1 MQDLATHERLAEELF
16 RMVAAARAKGVNLTH
31 GFRNHVL
38 ESPALAITYLFL
50 PRTELLR
57 VSALP
62 AALRRFVRSI
72 NALAC
77 LEGRRVQGRRPTLG
91 VHLLWASTT
100 PLARLK
106 DPAQVRSAL
115 VLPGV
120 AAYVAQLRTLLR
132 AGIDAGEAH
141 QHRNKKENSDDAIE

>member
-1 MQDLATHERLAEELF
+1 MQDDAPHAQRLAEELF
-16 RMVAAARAKGVNLTH
+16 RMVSAARAKGVNLTH

-38 ESPALAITYLFL
+38 ESPALAVTYLFL
-50 PRTELLR
+50 PRAELVR

-62 AALRRFVRSI
+62 AGLRRFVRGI

-77 LEGRRVQGRRPTLG
+77 LEGRRRQGRRPTLG
-91 VHLLWASTT
+91 VHLLWASDT
-100 PLARLK
+100 PLARLEA
-106 DPAQVRSAL
+106 PAQVRQDL

-132 AGIDAGEAH
+132 AGIDAGEGHAEDS
-141 QHRNKKENSDDAIE
+141 QEGA